1 MFPLEFWAIQ
11 KSHSLVL
18 VLEGQEVMQDNLLR
32 VFTNIVNVYN
42 RKTSP
47 MEFHHNSNKQK
58 KI

>member
-42 RKTSP
+42 RKRSP
-47 MEFHHNSNKQK
+47 MELHHNSNKQK